1 MNRSSLLL
9 LSLFLM
15 QTAGA
20 QTSAPAQTAQSKKAA
35 LNERLDQVRA
45 QRLKIEKTLI
55 EDDKINR
62 STEDQLKH
70 LKTLQKLQTQ
80 EKSLTEQRLQTLEKY
95 LSELQTRKEDVEKRI
110 EAAQASVRSKF
121 SKIIHPLLNQHERLI
136 HGDEDESEARMKE
149 KIISGVAL
157 SELKELEALY
167 ADLQDAEDIE
177 SRIEQE
183 KQQISALMQ
192 DISEQE
198 SLIQFH
204 KKIRQE
210 MADHTHE
217 EHLQKLEEYQKLKV
231 SEVEIEK
238 MVSEFQSRQKL
249 EQAEDQKKKAPF
261 IAFKPK
267 SLPWPLKGKVVQA
280 YGQHLDPSTGL
291 NIFKKGIEI
300 LTMSDNAPV
309 VSVLDGKVQYAGE
322 VPGKGKLLII
332 EHPHSIY
339 SIYAGLREMLK
350 TTGDEVKASEKLG
363 SVESE
368 KPLYFEIRA
377 RNVAIDPVKWL
388 Q

>member
-1 MNRSSLLL
+1 MKRNGILLI
-9 LSLFLM
+9 SILM
-15 QTAGA
+15 SHLAFGA
-20 QTSAPAQTAQSKKAA
+20 DTNPKAA
-35 LNERLDQVRA
+35 LNEKLDQVRA

-55 EDDKINR
+55 EDDQINR
-62 STEDQLKH
+62 STEQQLKH

-80 EKSLTEQRLQTLEKY
+80 EKALTEQRLQTLEKY
-95 LSELQTRKEDVEKRI
+95 LGELQSRKEDVEKRI
-110 EAAQASVRSKF
+110 EVAQNSVRLKF
-121 SKIIHPLLNQHERLI
+121 SKIIHPLLNQNEQLI
-136 HGDEDESEARMKE
+136 RGDEGEGEARMKE
-149 KIISGVAL
+149 KIISSVAL
-157 SELKELEALY
+157 SELKDLEALY

-204 KKIRQE
+204 KKMRE
-210 MADHTHE
+210 ELTDHKHE
-217 EHLQKLEEYQKLKV
+217 EHLKQLEEYQRLKV

-238 MVSEFQSRQKL
+238 MVSEFQDRQKL
-249 EQAEDQKKKAPF
+249 EQAEDKKKSAPF

-267 SLPWPLKGKVVQA
+267 SLPWPLKGKVVET
-280 YGQHLDPSTGL
+280 YGQHHDASTGL

-300 LTMSDNAPV
+300 LTISDNAPV
-309 VSVLDGKVQYAGE
+309 MSVLDGKVQYAGDI
-322 VPGKGKLLII
+322 PGKGKVMIL

-339 SIYAGLREMLK
+339 SIYGGMKEMSKVAG
-350 TTGDEVKASEKLG
+350 DSVKASEKLG
-363 SVESE
+363 KMESE

-377 RNVAIDPVKWL
+377 RNVAIDPIKWL

>member
-1 MNRSSLLL
+1 MKRSSLLL
-9 LSLFLM
+9 LSLF
-15 QTAGA
+15 TAQASLA
-20 QTSAPAQTAQSKKAA
+20 QAPAPQPAQSNKKA
-35 LNERLDQVRA
+35 LNERLDQVRS
-45 QRLKIEKTLI
+45 QRLRIEKTLI

-95 LSELQTRKEDVEKRI
+95 LSELQVRKEDVGKRI
-110 EAAQASVRSKF
+110 EAAQASVRGKF
-121 SKIIHPLLNQHERLI
+121 SKLIHPLLNQHELLI
-136 HGDEDESEARMKE
+136 RGDEEESVIRLKE

-157 SELKELEALY
+157 SELKELEVLY

-210 MADHTHE
+210 MTDHKHE
-217 EHLQKLEEYQKLKV
+217 EHLKKLEEYQKLKV

-238 MVSEFQSRQKL
+238 MVSEFQSHQKL
-249 EQAEDQKKKAPF
+249 EQEEDKKKKAPF

-267 SLPWPLKGKVVQA
+267 SLPWPLKGKVVEA
-280 YGQHLDPSTGL
+280 YGQHLDQSTGL

-322 VPGKGKLLII
+322 IPGKGKVMII

-339 SIYAGLREMLK
+339 SIYGGLKEMLK
-350 TTGDEVKASEKLG
+350 TSGEEVKASEKVG
-363 SVESE
+363 NVESE